1 MGARCV
7 AVPGDSL
14 VEARKKM
21 AFVLR
26 AGYGLAWA
34 TNNLTNPGRDALT
47 WPEITPYLYG
57 SDGSLRRYRH
67 WVIKNTSWGDSDLT
81 PPVVSQGTSLW
92 ENLWGGRDSGAPDP
106 IGGSAYYT
114 TNIHSSVS
122 ITASDTDFYAVL
134 VSTAVYSGITYTNQ
148 IEWTASA
155 GELLS
160 DTIGRAQALYGS
172 MTDLSLS
179 GGIWTYSTIGAII
192 SYSDPGLTGLGHSG
206 SGYRGMSGYL
216 DGSGVGGGD
225 TIAFTGSL
233 YVVSAATWYL
243 TSQDFD
249 LTNTVSGITNFVE
262 SPFLG
267 PFLLE
272 DLTPFH
278 EAMPVLGSP

>member
-1 MGARCV
+1 
-7 AVPGDSL
+7 
-14 VEARKKM
+14 
-21 AFVLR
+21 
-26 AGYGLAWA
+26 
-34 TNNLTNPGRDALT
+34 
-47 WPEITPYLYG
+47 
-57 SDGSLRRYRH
+57 
-67 WVIKNTSWGDSDLT
+67 VIKNTSWGDSDLT

-92 ENLWGGRDSGAPDP
+92 ENLWGGPDSGAPDP

-160 DTIGRAQALYGS
+160 DTIGRAQTFYSSRTALTPTTG
-172 MTDLSLS
+172 
-179 GGIWTYSTIGAII
+179 GGIYTYSPAGFVITT
-192 SYSDPGLTGLGHSG
+192 SDPGLVALGHSG

-225 TIAFTGSL
+225 TIAFTGSI
-233 YVVSAATWYL
+233 YAVSTSVWYL
-243 TSQDFD
+243 TSQNFD
-249 LTNTVSGITNFVE
+249 LTNTVSGIVNFVE
-262 SPFLG
+262 APYLG
-267 PFLLE
+267 YYSLQ